1 MEKEL
6 QKEFSEQIAK
16 DLRKSAFREYA
27 NAAFDASKVPEVEM
41 LRENKTEELDGFRK
55 DLEGIERDPENHKRE
70 WREKAKA
77 LKAQIATAEQF
88 VKDCN
93 LTISR
98 IQQTVQS
105 QRQKAAQYL
114 ERATFLEQFNLDGH
128 AN

>member
-27 NAAFDASKVPEVEM
+27 NAAFDASKISEVET
-41 LRENKTEELDGFRK
+41 LRENKTKELDGFRK
-55 DLEGIERDPENHKRE
+55 DLEGIENDPENHKRE
-70 WREKAKA
+70 LRDKAKT

-93 LTISR
+93 ITIST
-98 IQQTVQS
+98 IQQTLQN
-105 QRQKAAQYL
+105 QQQKAAQYL
-114 ERATFLEQFNLDGH
+114 ERATFVEQFTLEDH
-128 AN
+128 AK